1 MWLVALDALGN
12 HAMFFGVA
20 EVAGHLLM
28 FAGAGL
34 EFLTLLLVTGK
45 TDLLEFPF
53 QGDIEGHVGVVAGLA
68 PLEVVVGCAAVAVA
82 ALGNVLG
89 HLRPVAFVA
98 GLAGDRGLVSRP
110 LLRNLHRFAVM
121 ALGAVGIAEG
131 RIGWKRRR
139 IRSIKKE
146 DNFEC
151 GIEIKGNA
159 RFPFSVKYFLIAILF
174 VLFDVEVIFFYPWAA
189 NFKNLG
195 WNGFWEMMVFIGF
208 FLSGFYYIHKKGALD
223 WNN

>member
-1 MWLVALDALGN
+1 MMETKISPVDFLPVLLQLGVAL
-12 HAMFFGVA
+12 
-20 EVAGHLLM
+20 
-28 FAGAGL
+28 
-34 EFLTLLLVTGK
+34 
-45 TDLLEFPF
+45 
-53 QGDIEGHVGVVAGLA
+53 
-68 PLEVVVGCAAVAVA
+68 
-82 ALGNVLG
+82 
-89 HLRPVAFVA
+89 AFV
-98 GLAGDRGLVSRP
+98 V
-110 LLRNLHRFAVM
+110 FVM
-121 ALGAVGIAEG
+121 VVTHM
-131 RIGWKRRR
+131 IGWKRRR